1 MKETLI
7 ESTANLYHDALET
20 MIKKNSDYAGDSNS
34 MKNFRISAETANIKM
49 SQGILS
55 RLVDKTTRIG
65 NLLQK
70 QAKVKDE
77 SIFDT
82 IQDLINY
89 SAILLYAVKLEQEEE
104 RIKSDPQLS
113 IFESQVVDYV
123 TSTTVK

>member
-20 MIKKNSDYAGDSNS
+20 MIKKNSDYAGDSKS

-70 QAKVKDE
+70 DAKVKDE

-89 SAILLYAVKLEQEEE
+89 SAILLYAIKLEQEEE

-113 IFESQVVDYV
+113 IFEPQVVDYV